1 MQRNPGRPR
10 VTASG
15 RPYRPAVVVKLRPE
29 AAAANMMGAHAATA
43 APGGPLA
50 NIRERITGAVPGAA
64 VEALFPAV
72 APQPTVAHAAAPA
85 LNEAEAA
92 AAAEE
97 GVELDALLGY
107 VRVALPQAVDSAQAI
122 DRLTALDL
130 FEMVYEE
137 GPPTP
142 PPVVAAPANRDP
154 QFQGHLDPAPEG
166 IDVEFAWNFPGG
178 TGAGVRLVDVEQGW
192 ARHDDLPQ
200 VPVWGRNIDF
210 FGHGTAVLGV
220 VAAID
225 NGVGVVGIAPEI
237 GSLAGSSQWRGW
249 FTFSTA
255 RAIYRALDRMK
266 FGDVLLL
273 EAQTTC
279 LGFGGDLFPVEVE
292 PGVQDAILLAIS
304 RGITVVEAAGNG
316 GLSLDGFNHPI
327 WKRSLD
333 RDSGAILV
341 GAATA
346 EAPHF
351 RMDDSNFGRRVD
363 CYAWG
368 EGVTTTGN
376 GFLGRE
382 LDHFTDNFGGTSAA
396 SAIVAG
402 AAVVVQGIAKAN
414 RGCPLSPAALRDLLK
429 DRTINTPS
437 NDPATD
443 LIGVMPDLRAIVR
456 KLLNLS

>member
-10 VTASG
+10 LTAS
-15 RPYRPAVVVKLRPE
+15 RPYRPAVVVKLRPG
-29 AAAANMMGAHAATA
+29 AAPAHIMGANPATT
-43 APGGPLA
+43 APGGPPA
-50 NIRERITGAVPGAA
+50 NIRELIAGAVPGAA

-72 APQPTVAHAAAPA
+72 APQPAFANAAAPA
-85 LNEAEAA
+85 LHEAEAA
-92 AAAEE
+92 AVAEE
-97 GVELDALLGY
+97 GVDLDALLGY

-122 DRLTALDL
+122 DRLKALGL

-154 QFQGHLDPAPEG
+154 QFQGHLDPAPDG
-166 IDVEFAWNFPGG
+166 IDAEFAWNFPGG
-178 TGAGVRLVDVEQGW
+178 TGAGVGLVDVEQGW
-192 ARHDDLPQ
+192 ARHDDLP
-200 VPVWGRNIDF
+200 PASVWGRNIDF

-255 RAIYRALDRMK
+255 RAIYRAMDRMK
-266 FGDVLLL
+266 AGDVLLL

-279 LGFGGDLFPVEVE
+279 LGLGDSLFPVEVE
-292 PGVQDAILLAIS
+292 PGVQDAIRMAVA
-304 RGITVVEAAGNG
+304 RGICVVEAAGNG
-316 GLSLDGFNHPI
+316 GLSLDGFNHPS
-327 WKRSLD
+327 WGRSLD

-351 RMDDSNFGRRVD
+351 RMDDSNFGQRVD

-414 RGCPLSPAALRDLLK
+414 LGGPLSPAALRDLFK
-429 DRTINTPS
+429 DLTINTPS
-437 NDPATD
+437 ADPAND

>member
-1 MQRNPGRPR
+1 
-10 VTASG
+10 
-15 RPYRPAVVVKLRPE
+15 VVKLRPE
-29 AAAANMMGAHAATA
+29 AAAAQAVGAQAAVA
-43 APGGPLA
+43 GPGGPA
-50 NIRERITGAVPGAA
+50 DIRELIAGAVPGAT
-64 VEALFPAV
+64 VEPLFPAV
-72 APQPTVAHAAAPA
+72 APQLAVVNAAAPGLHGEMA
-85 LNEAEAA
+85 V

-97 GVELDALLGY
+97 RAGLDNLLGY
-107 VRVALPQAVDSAQAI
+107 IRVALPMEGDTRPAI
-122 DRLTALDL
+122 AKLTDLDL

-137 GPPTP
+137 GRPTP
-142 PPVVAAPANRDP
+142 PPVVAALADRDL
-154 QFQGHLDPAPEG
+154 QFQGHLDPAPNG
-166 IDVEFAWNFPGG
+166 IDAEFAWNFPGG
-178 TGAGVRLVDVEQGW
+178 TGAGVGLVDVEQGW
-192 ARHDDLPQ
+192 ARHEDLP
-200 VPVWGRNIDF
+200 PFSISGRNIDF
-210 FGHGTAVLGV
+210 FGHGTAVVGV

-266 FGDVLLL
+266 AGDVLLL

-279 LGFGGDLFPVEVE
+279 LGMDGLFPVEVE
-292 PGVQDAILLAIS
+292 PGVQDAIRMAVA
-304 RGITVVEAAGNG
+304 RGICVVEAAGNG
-316 GLSLDGFNHPI
+316 GLSLDGFEHPI

-351 RMDDSNFGRRVD
+351 RMDDSNFGQRVD

-414 RGCPLSPAALRDLLK
+414 LKRLLSPAELRDLLK

-437 NDPATD
+437 DDPAND

-456 KLLNLS
+456 RLLNLS

>member
-10 VTASG
+10 FTGSG

-29 AAAANMMGAHAATA
+29 AAAAQAVGAQAAVA
-43 APGGPLA
+43 GPGGPA
-50 NIRERITGAVPGAA
+50 DIRERIVGVVPGAT
-64 VEALFPAV
+64 VEPLFPAV
-72 APQPTVAHAAAPA
+72 APQLAVVNAAAPG
-85 LNEAEAA
+85 LHGEMAA

-97 GVELDALLGY
+97 RAGLDNLLGY
-107 VRVALPQAVDSAQAI
+107 VRVALPMEGDTRLAI
-122 DRLTALDL
+122 ANLRGLDL

-137 GPPTP
+137 GRPTP
-142 PPVVAAPANRDP
+142 PPVVAALADRDL
-154 QFQGHLDPAPEG
+154 QFQGHLDPAPNG
-166 IDVEFAWNFPGG
+166 IDAEFAWNFPGG
-178 TGAGVRLVDVEQGW
+178 TGAGVGLVDVEQGW
-192 ARHDDLPQ
+192 ARHEDLP
-200 VPVWGRNIDF
+200 PVSISGRNIDF
-210 FGHGTAVLGV
+210 FGHGTAVIGV

-249 FTFSTA
+249 LTFSTA
-255 RAIYRALDRMK
+255 RAIYGALNRMK

-279 LGFGGDLFPVEVE
+279 LGLGDSLFPVEVE
-292 PGVQDAILLAIS
+292 PGVQDAIRLAVS

-316 GLSLDGFNHPI
+316 GRSLDGFEHPI

-351 RMDDSNFGRRVD
+351 RMDDSNFGQRVD

-414 RGCPLSPAALRDLLK
+414 LKRLLSPAELRDLLK
-429 DRTINTPS
+429 NRTINTPS
-437 NDPATD
+437 DDPAND
-443 LIGVMPDLRAIVR
+443 LIGVMPDLRAIIR
-456 KLLNLS
+456 NLLDLP